1 MSDLNALER
10 THEVP
15 LLLRSGRVFTG
26 DELHPTATAVL
37 VIAGRIEKV
46 GTDEELL
53 GLIDSD
59 AQIIDVNGGLITPG
73 FIDAHIHP
81 IYGGMERNACDLTEA
96 DSHAGTL
103 EAVQNYVAQRKAA
116 ETNNTDWIF
125 GGGWYTGFFPSSG
138 PTAKELDAVTA
149 NMPTYLISAD
159 HHSAWVN
166 TAAMKLAGIRS
177 QTPDPEDGVIERDA
191 LGQPTGVLHEGAM
204 DLLNHVLPPHS
215 AEEYAAGLIAAR
227 DYLHSVGVTGWQ
239 DAILGEYAGYP
250 DVSETYRN
258 ARLTGTVAETAT
270 GALWVPRE
278 LTIETVPSLVDEF
291 VQRRQTNAHAGFTT
305 HTAKIMVD
313 GVPENKTAALLEDY
327 CRCDSLGM
335 GRSPAAGEHDR
346 GLTYLERDVLMA
358 VSVALDAAGF
368 DLHFHAIG
376 DRAVRWSLDAIEETR
391 RRNPGAGQRHHIA
404 HIQIVHPDDVQ
415 RFGTVGATAN
425 IQALWAAYDP
435 QMLEH
440 TIPQLGETRTSWQYP
455 FASIQQSGGNLCMGS
470 DWPVS
475 SADPWQAIHVAV
487 NRTYPHVLD
496 QTAAMN
502 EPLELDE
509 AIDLH
514 TALKAYT
521 SGSAWQLRLDR
532 DYGRITPGAAAN
544 LAVANRNPFDD
555 ITSDQPTSICTTKNV
570 LTIECGE
577 IVYNAQRCQTS

>member
-1 MSDLNALER
+1 
-10 THEVP
+10 
-15 LLLRSGRVFTG
+15 
-26 DELHPTATAVL
+26 
-37 VIAGRIEKV
+37 
-46 GTDEELL
+46 
-53 GLIDSD
+53 
-59 AQIIDVNGGLITPG
+59 
-73 FIDAHIHP
+73 
-81 IYGGMERNACDLTEA
+81 
-96 DSHAGTL
+96 
-103 EAVQNYVAQRKAA
+103 
-116 ETNNTDWIF
+116 
-125 GGGWYTGFFPSSG
+125 
-138 PTAKELDAVTA
+138 
-149 NMPTYLISAD
+149 
-159 HHSAWVN
+159 
-166 TAAMKLAGIRS
+166 
-177 QTPDPEDGVIERDA
+177 
-191 LGQPTGVLHEGAM
+191 M

-391 RRNPGAGQRHHIA
+391 RRNPAGSQRHHIA
-404 HIQIVHPDDVQ
+404 HIQIVHPDDVK
-415 RFGTVGATAN
+415 RFGIVDATAN

-440 TIPQLGETRTSWQYP
+440 TIPQLGEIRTSWQYP
-455 FASIQQSGGNLCMGS
+455 FASIQQSGGKLCMGS

-487 NRTYPHVLD
+487 NRTFPHVLD
-496 QTAAMN
+496 QAAATN
-502 EPLELDE
+502 EPLEPDE

-532 DYGRITPGAAAN
+532 DYGHITPGAVAN

-555 ITSDQPTSICTTKNV
+555 IASDQLTDICTTKNV

-577 IVYNAQRCQTS
+577 MVYNALRG